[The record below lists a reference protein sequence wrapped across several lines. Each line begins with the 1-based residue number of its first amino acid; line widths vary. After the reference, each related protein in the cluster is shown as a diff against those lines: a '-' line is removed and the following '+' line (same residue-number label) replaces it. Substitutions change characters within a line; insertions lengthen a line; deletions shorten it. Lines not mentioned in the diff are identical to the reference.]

1 MSGHRSE
8 GDIVAILQV
17 DQKACVASGLCAAM
31 HPALFRLTEDGLG
44 EPVRGDLTEADDI
57 EFAEDVAACCP
68 GAAVAVLD
76 SA

>member
-1 MSGHRSE
+1 MR
-8 GDIVAILQV
+8 V

-31 HPALFRLTEDGLG
+31 HPDLFRLTEEGLG
-44 EPVRGDLTEADDI
+44 EPVRSDLTEADSI